1 MLKDLYNTAITDNVG
16 GDLNRPNWD
25 ILSDINNTTI
35 SFKSFLDVK
44 KGFAWR
50 ITESMDDDV
59 LFDLVRDKMKMNRYT
74 NIDKYGLLGLSNI
87 NTHDRRVILTEGVS
101 DYFTA
106 KYLCPNNNVLGV
118 TTLGGSKVAR
128 AILISMFD
136 EFIICSDNDTKS
148 ERNTGMTNSSK
159 FKMFLEKY
167 NKKVYIF
174 IPSAGYKDISDNF
187 IGLLR
192 NGRGTN

>member
-25 ILSDINNTTI
+25 ILSDINDTSI
-35 SFKSFLDVK
+35 SFTSFLDVK

-50 ITESMDDDV
+50 ITERMDSEV
-59 LFDLVRDKMKMNRYT
+59 VFDLVRDKMKMNRYT

-106 KYLCPNNNVLGV
+106 KHLCPGNNVLGV

-128 AILISMFD
+128 AILVNMFD
-136 EFIICSDNDTKS
+136 EFIICSDNDSKAA
-148 ERNTGMTNSSK
+148 RNTGVTNSAK
-159 FKMFLEKY
+159 FRTFLENY

-174 IPSAGYKDISDNF
+174 LPADSYKDISDNF

-192 NGRGTN
+192 NGRNRQ